1 MNYRA
6 DHLLGNMNHY
16 YEMKLAMGGECPTQ
30 GMPPALVPK
39 PVSDEEIKD
48 YIEENEKKE
57 LKSL

>member
-1 MNYRA
+1 
-6 DHLLGNMNHY
+6 MNHY